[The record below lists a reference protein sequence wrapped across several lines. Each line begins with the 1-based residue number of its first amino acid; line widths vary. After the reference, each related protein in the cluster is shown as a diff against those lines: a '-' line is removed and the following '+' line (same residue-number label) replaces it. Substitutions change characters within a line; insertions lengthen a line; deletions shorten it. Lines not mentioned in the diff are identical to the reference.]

1 MSLLDKIKKAGSN
14 VADVLNGTP
23 ALLREIKEKA
33 ASRHKTIVLCEGE
46 DRRVVEA
53 AVKITKE
60 GIAKIVLIGN
70 EEECKKVAPDADLTG
85 ITLIDP
91 LTSDKT
97 AEYAQILYEARKAKG
112 MTENEAKEQAKDRT
126 MFGALMLKAG
136 DVDGYVSGACH
147 STANTLRPG
156 LQVVKTA
163 PGIKTVSSC
172 FIMIAPDKN
181 NPYNLDGVAIF
192 ADCAINIEPT
202 AEQLA
207 DIAITSAKT
216 AKDIA
221 GIEPRVAMLS
231 FSTKGSGNDDK
242 FYQTVPKVQQA
253 TALAKAA
260 APDIALDGEFQ
271 FDAAV
276 APEVGELKAPGSKVA
291 GHANVFVFPNIN
303 AGNIGYKIAQRFGGY
318 MAIGPVCQGF
328 AKPLNDLSR
337 GCSVEDIVATVAVT
351 ALQAE

>member
-1 MSLLDKIKKAGSN
+1 MALLD
-14 VADVLNGTP
+14 
-23 ALLREIKEKA
+23 EIKSKA
-33 ASRHKTIVLCEGE
+33 ASLKKTIVLCEGE

-53 AVKITKE
+53 AAQITKE

-70 EEECKKVAPDADLTG
+70 EEEAKKVAPDVDLTG

-91 LTSDKT
+91 LTSEKT
-97 AEYAQILYEARKAKG
+97 AEYARILYEARKAKG
-112 MTENEAKEQAKDRT
+112 MTEEQAAVQAKDRT

-172 FIMIAPDKN
+172 FIMIAPEGGNKY
-181 NPYNLDGVAIF
+181 NPDGVAVF
-192 ADCAINIEPT
+192 ADCAINIEPD
-202 AEQLA
+202 AQQLA
-207 DIAITSAKT
+207 DIAVSSAKT
-216 AKDIA
+216 AKAIA

-242 FYQTVPKVQQA
+242 FFKSVPKVQEA
-253 TALAKAA
+253 TRLAKEM
-260 APDIALDGEFQ
+260 APDLAFDGEFQ

-291 GHANVFVFPNIN
+291 GHANVFIFPNIN

-337 GCSVEDIVATVAVT
+337 GCNVDDIVATVAVT

>member
-1 MSLLDKIKKAGSN
+1 MALLD
-14 VADVLNGTP
+14 
-23 ALLREIKEKA
+23 EIKAKA
-33 ASRHKTIVLCEGE
+33 ASLKKTIVLCEGE
-46 DRRVVEA
+46 DKRVVEA
-53 AVKITKE
+53 AAQITRE
-60 GIAKIVLIGN
+60 GIARIVLIGN
-70 EEECKKVAPDADLTG
+70 EEEAKRVAPGVDLTG

-97 AEYAQILYEARKAKG
+97 AGYAKILYEARKAKG
-112 MTENEAKEQAKDRT
+112 MTEEQAAEQAKDRT
-126 MFGALMLKAG
+126 MFGALMLKVG

-172 FIMIAPDKN
+172 FIMIAPEGGNKY
-181 NPYNLDGVAIF
+181 NPDGVAVF
-192 ADCAINIEPT
+192 ADCAINIEPD
-202 AEQLA
+202 AQQLA
-207 DIAITSAKT
+207 DIAISSAKT
-216 AKDIA
+216 AKTLA

-242 FYQTVPKVQQA
+242 FFKSVPKMQEA
-253 TALAKAA
+253 TRLAKEM
-260 APDIALDGEFQ
+260 APDLALDGEFQ

-291 GHANVFVFPNIN
+291 GHANVFIFPNIN

-337 GCSVEDIVATVAVT
+337 GCNVDDIVATVAVT

>member
-1 MSLLDKIKKAGSN
+1 MALLD
-14 VADVLNGTP
+14 
-23 ALLREIKEKA
+23 EIKSKA
-33 ASRHKTIVLCEGE
+33 ASLKKTIVLCEGE

-53 AVKITKE
+53 AAQITKE

-70 EEECKKVAPDADLTG
+70 EEEAKKVAPGVDLTG

-91 LTSDKT
+91 LTSEKT
-97 AEYAQILYEARKAKG
+97 AEYAKILYEARKAKG
-112 MTENEAKEQAKDRT
+112 MTEEQAAVQAKDRT

-172 FIMIAPDKN
+172 FIMIAPEGGNKY
-181 NPYNLDGVAIF
+181 NPDGVAVF
-192 ADCAINIEPT
+192 ADCAINIEPD
-202 AEQLA
+202 AQQLA
-207 DIAITSAKT
+207 DIAVSSAKT
-216 AKDIA
+216 AKAIA

-242 FYQTVPKVQQA
+242 FFKSVPKVQEA
-253 TALAKAA
+253 TRLAKEM
-260 APDIALDGEFQ
+260 APDLALDGEFQ

-291 GHANVFVFPNIN
+291 GHANVFIFPNIN

-337 GCSVEDIVATVAVT
+337 GCNVDDIVATVAVT

>member
-1 MSLLDKIKKAGSN
+1 MSLLD
-14 VADVLNGTP
+14 
-23 ALLREIKEKA
+23 EIKAKA
-33 ASRHKTIVLCEGE
+33 AARKKTIVLCEGE
-46 DRRVVEA
+46 DKRVVEA
-53 AVKITKE
+53 AARITKE

-70 EEECKKVAPDADLTG
+70 EAECKKVAPDVDLSG
-85 ITLIDP
+85 VTLIDP
-91 LTSDKT
+91 LTSEKT
-97 AEYAQILYEARKAKG
+97 EKYASILYEARKAKG
-112 MTENEAKEQAKDRT
+112 MTEEQAKEQAKDRT

-163 PGIKTVSSC
+163 PGIKTVSSS
-172 FIMIAPDKN
+172 FIMIAPN
-181 NPYNLDGVAIF
+181 GGHTYNPDGVAVF

-207 DIAITSAKT
+207 DIAVSSAKT
-216 AKDIA
+216 AQNIA

-242 FYQTVPKVQQA
+242 FTQSVPKVQQA
-253 TALAKAA
+253 TALAKEM
-260 APDIALDGEFQ
+260 APELKLDGEFQ

-276 APEVGELKAPGSKVA
+276 APEVGLIKAPDSTVA
-291 GHANVFVFPNIN
+291 GKANVFVFPNIN

-318 MAIGPVCQGF
+318 MAIGPICQGF

-337 GCSVEDIVATVAVT
+337 GCNVEDIVATVAVT
-351 ALQAE
+351 VLQAE

>member
-1 MSLLDKIKKAGSN
+1 M
-14 VADVLNGTP
+14 
-23 ALLREIKEKA
+23 ALLGEIKAKA
-33 ASRHKTIVLCEGE
+33 ASLKKTIVLCEGE
-46 DRRVVEA
+46 DKRVVEA
-53 AVKITKE
+53 AAQITRE
-60 GIAKIVLIGN
+60 GIARIVLIGN
-70 EEECKKVAPDADLTG
+70 EEEAKRVAPGVDLTG

-97 AEYAQILYEARKAKG
+97 AGYAKILYEARKAKG
-112 MTENEAKEQAKDRT
+112 MTEEQAAEQAKDRT

-172 FIMIAPDKN
+172 FIMIAPEGGNKY
-181 NPYNLDGVAIF
+181 NPDGVAVF
-192 ADCAINIEPT
+192 ADCAINIEPD
-202 AEQLA
+202 AQQLA
-207 DIAITSAKT
+207 DIAISSAKT
-216 AKDIA
+216 AKTLA

-242 FYQTVPKVQQA
+242 FFKSVTKMQEA
-253 TALAKAA
+253 TRLAKEM
-260 APDIALDGEFQ
+260 APDLALDGEFQ

-291 GHANVFVFPNIN
+291 GHANVFIFPNIN

-337 GCSVEDIVATVAVT
+337 GCNVDDIVATVAVT

>member
-1 MSLLDKIKKAGSN
+1 MALLD
-14 VADVLNGTP
+14 
-23 ALLREIKEKA
+23 EIKAKA
-33 ASRHKTIVLCEGE
+33 AALKKTIVLCEGE

-53 AVKITKE
+53 AAQITKE
-60 GIAKIVLIGN
+60 GLAKIVLIGN
-70 EEECKKVAPDADLTG
+70 EEEAKKVAPGVDLTG
-85 ITLIDP
+85 ITLVDP
-91 LTSDKT
+91 LTSEKT
-97 AEYAQILYEARKAKG
+97 AEYAKILYEARKAKG
-112 MTENEAKEQAKDRT
+112 MTEEQAAQQAKDRT

-156 LQVVKTA
+156 LQVIKTA

-172 FIMIAPDKN
+172 FIMIAPEGGNKY
-181 NPYNLDGVAIF
+181 NPDGVAVF
-192 ADCAINIEPT
+192 ADCAINIEPD
-202 AEQLA
+202 AQQLA
-207 DIAITSAKT
+207 DIAVSTAKT
-216 AKDIA
+216 AKVIA

-242 FYQTVPKVQQA
+242 FFKSVPKVQEA
-253 TALAKAA
+253 TALAKQM
-260 APDIALDGEFQ
+260 APDLALDGEFQ

-276 APEVGELKAPGSKVA
+276 APEVGQLKAPGSAVA
-291 GHANVFVFPNIN
+291 GHANVFIFPNIN

-337 GCSVEDIVATVAVT
+337 GCNVDDIVATVAVT